1 MIKCVLP
8 PNMSA
13 QMKPFLDPSIAKAQR
28 LTQLRKLAKLS
39 RKDIAQMVSVSVST
53 YKGWENARFGGIPER
68 RAALLVDSL
77 QNEGI
82 HSSVN
87 WLMHGTGDLPKKI
100 SYHRIAQFEEA
111 LANTTEKQ
119 SPEIVEQL
127 RIKAELEF
135 FCNNNDW
142 ETISLTVS
150 DDAMAPCFLEED
162 LVAGIKIAHENFE
175 EITGLN
181 CIVRTKNNKVLLR
194 QVQKG
199 KTKGFFTL
207 LCLNQNSKQQF
218 ILQDI
223 ELVDVAPVI
232 WFRRK
237 LIALPKISRKK

>member
-1 MIKCVLP
+1 M
-8 PNMSA
+8 NS
-13 QMKPFLDPSIAKAQR
+13 FLDPSVAKAER

-39 RKDIAQMVSVSVST
+39 RKDIAQMASVSVST

-82 HSSVN
+82 KSSVN
-87 WLMHGTGDLPKKI
+87 WLMNGTGDLPKKI
-100 SYHRIAQFEEA
+100 IYHQITQFKEA
-111 LANTTEKQ
+111 LTNTTKKQ
-119 SPEIVEQL
+119 SPEIIEQL

-142 ETISLTVS
+142 ETISFTVP
-150 DDAMAPCFLEED
+150 DDAMAPYFLQED
-162 LVAGIKIAHENFE
+162 LVAGVKISHENFE

-181 CIVRTKNNKVLLR
+181 CIVRTKNNKILLR

-199 KTKGFFTL
+199 KTKDLFTL
-207 LCLNQNSKQQF
+207 LCLNPNSKQQF

-223 ELVDVAPVI
+223 ELIDVAPVI

-237 LIALPKISRKK
+237 PIALPKISRKK